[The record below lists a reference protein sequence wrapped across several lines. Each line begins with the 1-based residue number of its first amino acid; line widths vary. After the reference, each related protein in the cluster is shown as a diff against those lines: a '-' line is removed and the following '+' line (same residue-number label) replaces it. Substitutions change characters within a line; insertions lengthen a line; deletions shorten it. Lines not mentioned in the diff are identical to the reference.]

1 MENGCGCPR
10 AGRDVEG
17 STPGLDEIELEST
30 VYQGSKADGRVTIN
44 LLIYIYRCFFSI
56 ESDQWCASCEAAM
69 TPMGFG
75 MAQPAMAQGKNDPT
89 NLGECRCSV

>member
-44 LLIYIYRCFFSI
+44 LLIYIDVSSVLNQI
-56 ESDQWCASCEAAM
+56 N
-69 TPMGFG
+69 GVL
-75 MAQPAMAQGKNDPT
+75 PARRP
-89 NLGECRCSV
+89 

>member
-30 VYQGSKADGRVTIN
+30 VYRQGDDQPT
-44 LLIYIYRCFFSI
+44 YIHRCFFSI

-69 TPMGFG
+69 APMGFG
-75 MAQPAMAQGKNDPT
+75 MAQPAMAQGKNGPT
-89 NLGECRCSV
+89 NLGECRNENAGKEM